1 MRKQLLFTTLALTL
15 VAAPA
20 FAQDDAAK
28 DGHKGHR
35 GEKMFEKHDTDGDGV
50 ISKTEFLTKAEE
62 RFTKMDQDGN
72 GEVTKEEAEAAHA
85 EMKAKMK
92 EFREKRKAKEA
103 EEDAPAE

>member
-50 ISKTEFLTKAEE
+50 KTEFLTKAEE